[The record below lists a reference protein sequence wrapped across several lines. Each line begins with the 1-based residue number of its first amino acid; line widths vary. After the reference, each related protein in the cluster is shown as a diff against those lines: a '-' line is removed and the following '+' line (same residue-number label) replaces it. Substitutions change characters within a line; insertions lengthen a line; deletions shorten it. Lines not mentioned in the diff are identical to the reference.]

1 MSTDSDPGDEEVI
14 LQLLEE
20 EKVGDMQRAIDEIM
34 SYGMVRFID
43 STIAMVEFYWLG
55 FFGERSTIQSDKT
68 IWTARKDKGGDWE
81 LDDWDGFNDVV
92 SFDVTTENVP
102 WDQLLKAFHFASP
115 QEMAEEL
122 VMHPHFENQVIEL
135 MAKLPAE
142 TPSSHVVH
150 DPILRKA
157 MAHFDD

>member
-1 MSTDSDPGDEEVI
+1 MSANNRQDDEEAI

-20 EKVGDMQRAIDEIM
+20 ERMGDIQRANDEIM
-34 SYGMVRFID
+34 SFGTVRFID
-43 STIAMVEFYWLG
+43 PATATVDFYWLG

-68 IWTARKDKGGDWE
+68 IWTARKNNRGDWE

-102 WDQLLKAFHFASP
+102 WDQLLKVFHFASP

-135 MAKLPAE
+135 MANLPAE
-142 TPSSHVVH
+142 TPSSHVVR

-157 MAHFDD
+157 MAHFDV